1 MERIQENS
9 KPSAKHHVTHPAAA
23 LEQRQI
29 SGTQAILEA
38 LDQSLTADR
47 NVVVFGIGVSDP
59 KGVFGTTLD
68 LHKKHGLDRVFDGP
82 VSENALTGMAVGA
95 SLFGIRPVLVHQ
107 RVDFAL
113 LSVDQLINNAAKW
126 HYMFDGQYSVP
137 IVIRMI
143 IGRGWGQGPQHSQ
156 SLQALFA
163 HIPGLKVVMPATPY
177 DLKGMLIS
185 SIEDNNPVI
194 FMEHRWSHGIKGH
207 VPEEMYR
214 VPLGKAKVVRPG
226 KDLTMVA
233 ASFMVLEAQR
243 AADELAKSGIEAEVI
258 DLRSISPWDHA
269 TVAASLKKTG
279 HLMVLDTGHQS
290 FGISAEIVAKLSET
304 SIGDFKRAPVR
315 VTSPD
320 VPCPTAPALAISYYP
335 RSSDVY
341 RRALDLLGVDA
352 HAPSRKGA
360 EVLFAIE
367 RSTPSDVPDTNFK
380 GPF

>member
-1 MERIQENS
+1 MPNQINE
-9 KPSAKHHVTHPAAA
+9 SA
-23 LEQRQI
+23 QRHI
-29 SGTQAILEA
+29 TGTQAIWEA
-38 LDQSLTADR
+38 LDQSLTASPD
-47 NVVVFGIGVSDP
+47 VTVFGIGVSDP

-68 LHKKHGLDRVFDGP
+68 LHKKHGLKRVFDGP
-82 VSENALTGMAVGA
+82 VSENALTGMAIGA
-95 SLFGIRPVLVHQ
+95 SLFGVRPVLVHQ

-137 IVIRMI
+137 IVVRMI

-163 HIPGLKVVMPATPY
+163 HIPGLKVVMPVTPY

-194 FMEHRWSHGIKGH
+194 FIEHRWSHGLKGH
-207 VPEEMYR
+207 VPSEMYR
-214 VPLGKAKVVRPG
+214 VPLGQAKIVRPG

-243 AADELAKSGIEAEVI
+243 AADELSKSGIEAEVI
-258 DLRSISPWDHA
+258 DLRSIAPWDEK
-269 TVAASLKKTG
+269 TVGESLKKTG

-290 FGISAEIVAKLSET
+290 FGVSAEIVAKMSET
-304 SIGDFKRAPVR
+304 HHGPFKRPPVR

-320 VPCPTAPALAISYYP
+320 LPCPTAPALAKSYYP
-335 RSSDVY
+335 RSSDVFTK
-341 RRALDLLGVDA
+341 ALDVLGVAKDA
-352 HAPSRKGA
+352 DSRQGA
-360 EVLFAIE
+360 KVLFDIE
-367 RSTPSDVPDTNFK
+367 QSTPSDVPDMNFK

>member
-1 MERIQENS
+1 MSDTNRI
-9 KPSAKHHVTHPAAA
+9 
-23 LEQRQI
+23 I
-29 SGTQAILEA
+29 SGGQAIREA
-38 LDQSLTADR
+38 TDQCLSASAD
-47 NVVVFGIGVSDP
+47 VAVFGIGVSDP

-68 LHKKHGLDRVFDGP
+68 LHKKHGLERVFDGP
-82 VSENALTGMAVGA
+82 VSENALTGMAIGA
-95 SLFGIRPVLVHQ
+95 SLFGVRPILVHQ

-137 IVIRMI
+137 LVVRMI

-163 HIPGLKVVMPATPY
+163 HIPGLKVVMPVTPY

-185 SIEDNNPVI
+185 AVEDNNPVI
-194 FMEHRWSHGIKGH
+194 FIEHRWSHSLKGH

-214 VPLGKAKVVRPG
+214 VPIGKARVARSG

-243 AADELAKSGIEAEVI
+243 AADELAKWGIEAEII
-258 DLRSISPWDHA
+258 DLRSISPFDEEAIA
-269 TVAASLKKTG
+269 TSLKKTG
-279 HLMVLDTGHQS
+279 HLMVMDTGHKS
-290 FGISAEIVAKLSET
+290 FGIAAEIVSKMTETHLSA
-304 SIGDFKRAPVR
+304 FKKAPVR

-320 VPCPTAPALAISYYP
+320 VPCPTAPALAKIYYP
-335 RSSDVY
+335 RSSDVFQAALKLLDVDTQADCY
-341 RRALDLLGVDA
+341 RGYRTLVD
-352 HAPSRKGA
+352 
-360 EVLFAIE
+360 IE
-367 RSTPSDVPDTNFK
+367 TSTPSDVPDLAFK